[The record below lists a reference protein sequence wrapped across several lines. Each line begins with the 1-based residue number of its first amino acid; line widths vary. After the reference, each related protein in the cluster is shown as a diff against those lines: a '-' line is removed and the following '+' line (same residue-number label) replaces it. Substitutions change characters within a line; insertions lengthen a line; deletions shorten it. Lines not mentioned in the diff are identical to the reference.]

1 MTTDQPVKRKTGIA
15 RLLEIAGRRKLLL
28 FLSCLLAILHAL
40 LSLVP
45 YLMVYLILEGLT
57 QQDINFPIIQQQLSY
72 AVIAALC
79 SMLLLFL
86 SGVLSHVAAYN
97 ILYELRCYIAEKI
110 GKLSM
115 GFSSNRNSGAIKK
128 VLSDDVERIEG
139 FIAHQIPDFVKAIVL
154 PLVTISYLFFQDW
167 RLAAISF
174 VPLFV
179 LAVYIPIAYS
189 SQSKVLIQRY
199 HQSLEDMNAGIVEYV
214 RAMPV
219 MKIFRQSAETFDKY
233 GQTVHRFDGFV
244 RDWIKSSTPAFAVFM
259 SFTSNA
265 LLPVLALG
273 LYRYF
278 GQDLSLPILL
288 LFLILGTGYIK
299 PLFALSNM
307 SMQLS
312 VINRGVAQIDALLD
326 EEVPEEAP
334 FQQRPVN
341 YDVTFQDVSFSYDC
355 SELVLR
361 SLSFHSKQGTIVALV
376 GPSGAGKSTV
386 AQLLSR
392 FWDVQKGKITI
403 GGIDIRDY
411 PTAQLM
417 DIVSTVFQDSFMF
430 QQSLLE
436 NIRMGMKK
444 TDEEVVAA
452 AKAAQ
457 IHSVIQALPHG
468 YDTLFGE
475 SGVHLSGGEQ
485 QRIQLARAILKNS
498 PILILDEATAFA
510 DPESEYS
517 IQQALATL
525 IANKTVFVIA
535 HRLSTIVDAD
545 QILLIDKGEL
555 VAQGKHNELLEN
567 APLYTRMWNAHQ
579 RAKEFA
585 VTAQHTLKEGKN
597 A

>member
-189 SQSKVLIQRY
+189 GQSKVLIQRY

-273 LYRYF
+273 LYHYF
-278 GQDLSLPILL
+278 RQDLSLPILL

-326 EEVPEEAP
+326 EEVPEEAL
-334 FQQRPVN
+334 FQQRPEN
-341 YDVTFQDVSFSYDC
+341 YDVTFQHVSFSYDR

-392 FWDVQKGKITI
+392 FWDVQKGKIAI

-444 TDEEVVAA
+444 TDQEVVEA
-452 AKAAQ
+452 AKTAQ
-457 IHSVIQALPHG
+457 IHSVIQALPQG

-475 SGVHLSGGEQ
+475 FGVHLSGGEQ

-585 VTAQHTLKEGKN
+585 VTAQHTLKERKN